1 MINEKGL
8 SPESAD
14 LIGQYVCLRGMLLDL
29 YSDLAAVFVLRK
41 KQSCILCVYMLCFD
55 VLNIGDIIYCI

>member
-14 LIGQYVCLRGMLLDL
+14 LIGQYVCLHGTLFGP
-29 YSDLAAVFVLRK
+29 YSDLATIFVVCK
-41 KQSCILCVYMLCFD
+41 KQYCILCVYMLCFS
-55 VLNIGDIIYCI
+55 VLNI

>member
-14 LIGQYVCLRGMLLDL
+14 LIGQYVCLHGML
-29 YSDLAAVFVLRK
+29 SDNPVVNQQVL
-41 KQSCILCVYMLCFD
+41 LPV
-55 VLNIGDIIYCI
+55 

>member
-14 LIGQYVCLRGMLLDL
+14 LIGQYVCLHGMLFHL
-29 YSDLAAVFVLRK
+29 YTYLVAYFALHY
-41 KQSCILCVYMLCFD
+41 KQHFMCVCVWF
-55 VLNIGDIIYCI
+55 C